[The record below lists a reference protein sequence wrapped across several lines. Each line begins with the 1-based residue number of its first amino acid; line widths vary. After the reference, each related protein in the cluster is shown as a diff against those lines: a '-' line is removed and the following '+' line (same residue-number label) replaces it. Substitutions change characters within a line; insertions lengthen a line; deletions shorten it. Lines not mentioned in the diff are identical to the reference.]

1 MSLIAVILAAS
12 LVLTIGL
19 FLRHIAGLERAWTAE
34 RRELLTRIQRP
45 ELVPLPRSGPVALPD
60 PEPDERDLVGTV
72 AFIPDLE
79 EE

>member
-1 MSLIAVILAAS
+1 MTIIAIILAAS
-12 LVLTIGL
+12 LVAIVGL
-19 FLRHIAGLERAWTAE
+19 FLHHIAALERAWTVE

-45 ELVPLPRSGPVALPD
+45 ELVPLPRSEPVALPD